1 MSESLQTPAERR
13 YLRPSL
19 RSVTMIQPKTGERVK
34 RSFTLRRSSHR
45 HTESSEFLLAP
56 GQFDPARHK
65 EMGRMERFWEEIKF
79 RMWWAYAYAT
89 SPTGIG
95 ILKCSLAYILGSLAT
110 FVPQIAGLLGKNDG
124 KHMVATITVYFHP
137 ARSAGSMIEAV
148 ILAFAAFTYAAFVS
162 FSSMAVSAWFGH
174 HHHLIIGHVIVL
186 IVFCGA
192 GLGLVG
198 WTKHKLG
205 NPLVNVACSLTSLA
219 LITVL
224 TKEGAVQNATFSY
237 VKIWQVLKMII
248 MGCTASAAV
257 ALLVRPTSARTEY
270 RDTFIQSTDAM
281 AENLNS
287 IARSFLS
294 GAEQDLR
301 NDSFVKSSNKS
312 QSTYKTLVKNLGEA
326 KFEHYV
332 LGTEQE
338 YKISARLV
346 KCLEKLI
353 QSIGGLRSAAETQ
366 FTLLAQSNAN
376 VGTPSDNMPANGT
389 VTSSIFSEHTFSQSP
404 PQLNSPSLS
413 HTERRTSILAS
424 IDELPEP
431 TTGDAS
437 MQPSADVSDDESTY
451 KGSHQGNLS
460 RLPSFVQSNLTPADM
475 FSVFIAHLGP
485 PMKSLTY
492 TLGEVLSELPFGP
505 GPEYNMTINEHFR
518 HSLVDAKA
526 LFSNAKRE
534 ALDVVYRTKVPSKT
548 ASAAVAA
555 DFEEVAASCGYFS
568 SSLEDFAE
576 DMVTFLDVLEELKTN
591 VNRYPRR
598 RSWSWLKFWHRGR
611 KDKRSSSEDSENS
624 SLIDEDNN
632 QTPVGSHEIHNP
644 IYRRST
650 RGDPYKSE
658 KEQPL
663 SYRTWVALSVFRRDD
678 LKYAVKVGIG
688 AVLYAMWSFIQ
699 PTRELYGHW
708 RGEWGLLSYML
719 VCSMTI
725 GASNTTG
732 FQRFF
737 GTCLGAIYAI
747 VAWIVADE
755 NPYLLGFF
763 GWLVSLLCFYII
775 VGKGKGPMGR
785 FILLTYN
792 LSALYAYSLSVKDE
806 DEDDSDEG
814 GISPEIWE
822 IVLHRV
828 VAVMVG
834 CIWGIVVTR
843 LIWPISARRK
853 LKKGTSLLWLKMGLI
868 WKRGPLKTLLEAN
881 LGDTHKPYSYM
892 SEREEFE
899 LRRFL
904 NHLETL
910 CTAATFEFELRGPF
924 PTKSFK
930 VILGATSRILDSMHA
945 MNVIILK
952 DLKAS
957 EGEKEVLKYTK
968 KEWTELSWRVSHLFS
983 VMASSMK
990 LAYPLNDVLPNVEHT
1005 RDRLLAKV
1013 FDFRQTGLGKVI
1025 AKDEDYELLYAYAL
1039 VTAQLAHDLG
1049 IIGQEIEKLYGV
1061 LSEED
1066 LKVNL
1071 RTQKRLAASVVGCG
1085 KRKIWLDPNETSEIA
1100 NANSRQT
1107 IRKLV
1112 QDGLIIRKPVTM
1124 HSRARARELNAA
1136 RRIGRHR
1143 GFGKRKGTADARM
1156 PRVRQILWMRRLRVL
1171 RRLLVKY
1178 RAAGK
1183 IDKHLYHELYHLS
1196 KGNTFK
1202 HKRALVEHIH
1212 KAKAEKARDRAIKE
1226 EMDAKRAKTKA
1237 ARERRQERVQQKR
1250 VAQLGDEE

>member
-34 RSFTLRRSSHR
+34 RNFTLRRSSHR
-45 HTESSEFLLAP
+45 NTESSEFLLAP
-56 GQFDPARHK
+56 GQFDPARHAD
-65 EMGRMERFWEEIKF
+65 MGKMERLWEDSKF
-79 RMWWAYAYAT
+79 RMWQAYAYAT

-148 ILAFAAFTYAAFVS
+148 ILAFAAFMYAAFVS
-162 FSSMAVSAWFGH
+162 FSSMAVSAWFGY

-205 NPLVNVACSLTSLA
+205 SPLVNVACSLTSLA

-257 ALLVRPTSARTEY
+257 ALLVRPTSARIEY
-270 RDTFIQSTDAM
+270 RDTFIQATDAM
-281 AENLNS
+281 AENLNA

-301 NDSFVKSSNKS
+301 NESFVKTSNKS

-366 FTLLAQSNAN
+366 FTLLAQSNMN

-389 VTSSIFSEHTFSQSP
+389 VTSSIFSEHTLSQSP

-413 HTERRTSILAS
+413 HTDRR
-424 IDELPEP
+424 
-431 TTGDAS
+431 
-437 MQPSADVSDDESTY
+437 
-451 KGSHQGNLS
+451 
-460 RLPSFVQSNLTPADM
+460 
-475 FSVFIAHLGP
+475 P

-492 TLGEVLSELPFGP
+492 TLGEVLSELPFGT

-534 ALDVVYRTKVPSKT
+534 ALDVVYKTKIPSKT
-548 ASAAVAA
+548 SCAAVAA

-576 DMVTFLDVLEELKTN
+576 DMVTFLDVLEELKAN
-591 VNRYPRR
+591 VNHYPRR
-598 RSWSWLKFWHRGR
+598 RSWSWLKFWQRGR
-611 KDKRSSSEDSENS
+611 KNKQLSSEDSEDP
-624 SLIDEDNN
+624 SLIDEGTN
-632 QTPVGSHEIHNP
+632 QTPGGSHEIHNP
-644 IYRRST
+644 IYRKST

-737 GTCLGAIYAI
+737 GTCLGAVYAI

-755 NPYLLGFF
+755 SPYLLGFF

-868 WKRGPLKTLLEAN
+868 WKRGPLKTILEAN

-924 PTKSFK
+924 PAKSFK

-945 MNVIILK
+945 MNVVILK

-968 KEWTELSWRVSHLFS
+968 KEWTELSWRISHLFS

-1039 VTAQLAHDLG
+1039 VTGQLAYDLG

-1066 LKVNL
+1066 LKLHSPTTTVDNIIENVRNPAADTPSIDREAIAIVPRPPRLAVLLAERLEKVNL

-1156 PRVRQILWMRRLRVL
+1156 PSQILWMRRLRVL

>member
-1 MSESLQTPAERR
+1 
-13 YLRPSL
+13 
-19 RSVTMIQPKTGERVK
+19 MIQPKTGERIK
-34 RSFTLRRSSHR
+34 RHFTLRRSAH
-45 HTESSEFLLAP
+45 HNTESSEFLLAP
-56 GQFDPARHK
+56 GQCDGSRYEELGK
-65 EMGRMERFWEEIKF
+65 LERLREGLKF
-79 RMWWAYAYAT
+79 RSRQAYAYAT
-89 SPTGIG
+89 SPIGIG

-148 ILAFAAFTYAAFVS
+148 MLAIAAFLYAAFVS
-162 FSSMAVSAWFGH
+162 FSSMAVSAWFGQQ
-174 HHHLIIGHVIVL
+174 HLLVVGHAIVL
-186 IVFCGA
+186 VVFCGG

-224 TKEGAVQNATFSY
+224 TKEGAVQAATFSY

-248 MGCTASAAV
+248 MGCVASAAV
-257 ALLVRPTSARTEY
+257 ALLIRPTSARTEY

-301 NDSFVKSSNKS
+301 NEDFVKASSKS

-332 LGTEQE
+332 LGTEEE

-366 FTLLAQSNAN
+366 FTLLAQSDASIS
-376 VGTPSDNMPANGT
+376 PSDNIPANGT
-389 VTSSIFSEHTFSQSP
+389 VTSSIFSEHTMTQSP
-404 PQLNSPSLS
+404 PQLNSPSFS
-413 HTERRTSILAS
+413 HMERRTSILAS

-431 TTGDAS
+431 TTGEPS
-437 MQPSADVSDDESTY
+437 VQPSADASDDESSTRDY
-451 KGSHQGNLS
+451 SS
-460 RLPSFVQSNLTPADM
+460 RLPTFVQSNLTPADM

-485 PMKSLTY
+485 PMKSLTF

-526 LFSNAKRE
+526 LFSSAKRE
-534 ALDVVYRTKVPSKT
+534 ALDVVYKTKLPTKT
-548 ASAAVAA
+548 GSVTVDA

-576 DMVTFLDVLEELKTN
+576 DMITFLDVLEELKNN

-598 RSWSWLKFWHRGR
+598 RSWTWLKFWRRGGNN
-611 KDKRSSSEDSENS
+611 KNLDGDEAEHSN
-624 SLIDEDNN
+624 LIDDAN
-632 QTPVGSHEIHNP
+632 QTPGGSHEIHNP

-663 SYRTWVALSVFRRDD
+663 SYRTWVALAVSRRDD

-688 AVLYAMWSFIQ
+688 AVLYAMWAFVPS
-699 PTRELYGHW
+699 TRELYGHW

-737 GTCLGAIYAI
+737 GTCLGAVSAI
-747 VAWIVADE
+747 VTWIVADE
-755 NPYLLGFF
+755 NPFVLGFF
-763 GWLVSLLCFYII
+763 GWLVSLMCFYII

-806 DEDDSDEG
+806 DENDDDEG

-828 VAVMVG
+828 VAVMAG

-904 NHLETL
+904 DHLQSL

-924 PTKSFK
+924 PAQSFK
-930 VILGATSRILDSMHA
+930 VIMGATSRILDSMHA

-957 EGEKEVLKYTK
+957 EGEKEVLKYTR
-968 KEWTELSWRVSHLFS
+968 KEWTELSWRISHLFS
-983 VMASSMK
+983 GKLSS
-990 LAYPLNDVLPNVEHT
+990 V
-1005 RDRLLAKV
+1005 
-1013 FDFRQTGLGKVI
+1013 TG
-1025 AKDEDYELLYAYAL
+1025 
-1039 VTAQLAHDLG
+1039 
-1049 IIGQEIEKLYGV
+1049 IE
-1061 LSEED
+1061 SW
-1066 LKVNL
+1066 
-1071 RTQKRLAASVVGCG
+1071 C
-1085 KRKIWLDPNETSEIA
+1085 
-1100 NANSRQT
+1100 
-1107 IRKLV
+1107 
-1112 QDGLIIRKPVTM
+1112 
-1124 HSRARARELNAA
+1124 
-1136 RRIGRHR
+1136 
-1143 GFGKRKGTADARM
+1143 
-1156 PRVRQILWMRRLRVL
+1156 
-1171 RRLLVKY
+1171 
-1178 RAAGK
+1178 
-1183 IDKHLYHELYHLS
+1183 
-1196 KGNTFK
+1196 
-1202 HKRALVEHIH
+1202 
-1212 KAKAEKARDRAIKE
+1212 
-1226 EMDAKRAKTKA
+1226 
-1237 ARERRQERVQQKR
+1237 
-1250 VAQLGDEE
+1250 

>member
-1 MSESLQTPAERR
+1 MTESLQTAAERR
-13 YLRPSL
+13 FLRPSL

-34 RSFTLRRSSHR
+34 RSFTLRRSFHR
-45 HTESSEFLLAP
+45 NTESSEFLLAP
-56 GQFDPARHK
+56 GQFDPARHA
-65 EMGRMERFWEEIKF
+65 EMGRFERVWEDFKF
-79 RMWWAYAYAT
+79 QLRQAYAYAI

-110 FVPQIAGLLGKNDG
+110 LVPQIAGLLGKNDG

-148 ILAFAAFTYAAFVS
+148 LLAFAAFLYAAFVS

-174 HHHLIIGHVIVL
+174 QHLLIVGHIIVL
-186 IVFCGA
+186 IVFIGA

-257 ALLVRPTSARTEY
+257 ALLVRPTSARTGY

-281 AENLNS
+281 AESLNS

-301 NDSFVKSSNKS
+301 SDSFVRASNKS
-312 QSTYKTLVKNLGEA
+312 QSAYKLLVKNLGEA

-332 LGTEQE
+332 LGTEEE

-366 FTLLAQSNAN
+366 FTLLAQSSTSA
-376 VGTPSDNMPANGT
+376 GTPSDSMPVNGT
-389 VTSSIFSEHTFSQSP
+389 VTSSIFSEHTLSQSP
-404 PQLNSPSLS
+404 PQLHSPSLS
-413 HTERRTSILAS
+413 HMERRTSILAS
-424 IDELPEP
+424 IDEVPEP
-431 TTGDAS
+431 TTGDPS
-437 MQPSADVSDDESTY
+437 VQPSADVSDDESSNRDY
-451 KGSHQGNLS
+451 SS
-460 RLPSFVQSNLTPADM
+460 RLPSFVQSDLTPADM

-492 TLGEVLSELPFGP
+492 TLREVLSELPFGP
-505 GPEYNMTINEHFR
+505 GPDYNMTINEHFR

-526 LFSNAKRE
+526 LFSNAKRD
-534 ALDVVYRTKVPSKT
+534 ALDVVYKTKIPLKT
-548 ASAAVAA
+548 GSAAVAA

-576 DMVTFLDVLEELKTN
+576 DMVTFLDVLEELKSN

-598 RSWSWLKFWHRGR
+598 RSWTWLKFWQRGR
-611 KDKRSSSEDSENS
+611 KSKRAHGDDSESS
-624 SLIDEDNN
+624 SLIDESTN
-632 QTPVGSHEIHNP
+632 QTPGGSHEIHNP

-688 AVLYAMWSFIQ
+688 AVLYAMWAFFQ

-732 FQRFF
+732 FHRFF
-737 GTCLGAIYAI
+737 GTCLGAVYAI
-747 VAWIVADE
+747 IAWIVADE
-755 NPYLLGFF
+755 SPWVLGFF
-763 GWLVSLLCFYII
+763 GWLVSLMCFYII

-806 DEDDSDEG
+806 DEDDNDEG

-828 VAVMVG
+828 VAVMAG
-834 CIWGIVVTR
+834 CIWGIIVTR

-899 LRRFL
+899 LRRFQR
-904 NHLETL
+904 HLESL
-910 CTAATFEFELRGPF
+910 CVAATFEFELRGPF
-924 PTKSFK
+924 PVKSFQ
-930 VILGATSRILDSMHA
+930 VIMGATSRILDSMHA

-957 EGEKEVLKYTK
+957 EGEKEVLKYTR
-968 KEWTELSWRVSHLFS
+968 KEWTELSWRISHLFS

-1013 FDFRQTGLGKVI
+1013 FEFRQTGLGKVI

-1039 VTAQLAHDLG
+1039 VTGQLAHDLG

-1066 LKVNL
+1066 LKL
-1071 RTQKRLAASVVGCG
+1071 Q
-1085 KRKIWLDPNETSEIA
+1085 
-1100 NANSRQT
+1100 
-1107 IRKLV
+1107 
-1112 QDGLIIRKPVTM
+1112 
-1124 HSRARARELNAA
+1124 
-1136 RRIGRHR
+1136 
-1143 GFGKRKGTADARM
+1143 
-1156 PRVRQILWMRRLRVL
+1156 
-1171 RRLLVKY
+1171 
-1178 RAAGK
+1178 
-1183 IDKHLYHELYHLS
+1183 
-1196 KGNTFK
+1196 
-1202 HKRALVEHIH
+1202 
-1212 KAKAEKARDRAIKE
+1212 
-1226 EMDAKRAKTKA
+1226 
-1237 ARERRQERVQQKR
+1237 
-1250 VAQLGDEE
+1250 

>member
-1 MSESLQTPAERR
+1 MTESLQTPAERR
-13 YLRPSL
+13 YLRPKL
-19 RSVTMIQPKTGERVK
+19 RSVTMIQPKTGERI
-34 RSFTLRRSSHR
+34 RRNFTLRRSSHR
-45 HTESSEFLLAP
+45 NTESSEFLLAP
-56 GQFDPARHK
+56 GHFDSTRHG
-65 EMGRMERFWEEIKF
+65 ELGRLERLWEELKF
-79 RMWWAYAYAT
+79 QLRQAYVYAT

-148 ILAFAAFTYAAFVS
+148 ILAFAAFMYAAFVS

-174 HHHLIIGHVIVL
+174 RHLLVVGHVIVL

-224 TKEGAVQNATFSY
+224 TKEGAVQKATFSY
-237 VKIWQVLKMII
+237 AKIWQVLKMII

-281 AENLNS
+281 AENLNA

-301 NDSFVKSSNKS
+301 NESFVRTSNKS
-312 QSTYKTLVKNLGEA
+312 QATYKTLVKNLGEA

-332 LGTEQE
+332 LGTEEE

-346 KCLEKLI
+346 KCLEKLM

-366 FTLLAQSNAN
+366 FTLLAQSNLN
-376 VGTPSDNMPANGT
+376 TGTPSEGMPTNGT
-389 VTSSIFSEHTFSQSP
+389 VTSSVFSEHTLSQSP
-404 PQLNSPSLS
+404 PQLHSPSLS

-424 IDELPEP
+424 IDEVPEP
-431 TTGDAS
+431 TTGDPSA
-437 MQPSADVSDDESTY
+437 QPSVDASDDESNNHDY
-451 KGSHQGNLS
+451 SY
-460 RLPSFVQSNLTPADM
+460 RLPNFVQSNLTPADM

-492 TLGEVLSELPFGP
+492 TLREVLSELPFGP

-534 ALDVVYRTKVPSKT
+534 ALDVVYKTKIPSKT
-548 ASAAVAA
+548 GSAAIAA

-598 RSWSWLKFWHRGR
+598 RSWQWLKFWQTGR
-611 KDKRSSSEDSENS
+611 KNKPADGDDFDNS
-624 SLIDEDNN
+624 RLLDEGTN
-632 QTPVGSHEIHNP
+632 QTPGGSHEIHNP

-663 SYRTWVALSVFRRDD
+663 SYRTWVALSIFRRDD

-688 AVLYAMWSFIQ
+688 AVLYAMWAFIQ

-737 GTCLGAIYAI
+737 GTCLGAVYAI
-747 VAWIVADE
+747 IAWIVADE
-755 NPYLLGFF
+755 NPFVLGFF
-763 GWLVSLLCFYII
+763 GWLVSLMCFYII

-792 LSALYAYSLSVKDE
+792 LSALYAYSLAVKDE

-828 VAVMVG
+828 VAVMAG

-904 NHLETL
+904 SHLESL
-910 CTAATFEFELRGPF
+910 CVAATFEFELRGPF
-924 PTKSFK
+924 PAKSFK
-930 VILGATSRILDSMHA
+930 VIMGATSRILDSMHA

-957 EGEKEVLKYTK
+957 EGEKEVLKYTR
-968 KEWTELSWRVSHLFS
+968 KEWTELSWRISHLFS

-1013 FDFRQTGLGKVI
+1013 FEFRQTGLGKVI

-1049 IIGQEIEKLYGV
+1049 VIGQEIEKLYGV

-1066 LKVNL
+1066 LKL
-1071 RTQKRLAASVVGCG
+1071 Q
-1085 KRKIWLDPNETSEIA
+1085 
-1100 NANSRQT
+1100 
-1107 IRKLV
+1107 
-1112 QDGLIIRKPVTM
+1112 
-1124 HSRARARELNAA
+1124 
-1136 RRIGRHR
+1136 
-1143 GFGKRKGTADARM
+1143 
-1156 PRVRQILWMRRLRVL
+1156 
-1171 RRLLVKY
+1171 
-1178 RAAGK
+1178 
-1183 IDKHLYHELYHLS
+1183 
-1196 KGNTFK
+1196 
-1202 HKRALVEHIH
+1202 
-1212 KAKAEKARDRAIKE
+1212 
-1226 EMDAKRAKTKA
+1226 
-1237 ARERRQERVQQKR
+1237 
-1250 VAQLGDEE
+1250 